1 MFPSTTGARRAA
13 PRRACKRARQSGRSL
28 RENRCSF
35 APLSRTRSTTPPA
48 ASRSILYALRASRCA
63 REGLG
68 FFGAIA
74 ERYTSIGPREIVAR
88 FYFVK
93 VTTARPLPWVGFPK

>member
-1 MFPSTTGARRAA
+1 MLPSITGARRAA
-13 PRRACKRARQSGRSL
+13 PRVACKRASQSGRSL

-48 ASRSILYALRASRCA
+48 ASRSNLYALRASRCA

-74 ERYTSIGPREIVAR
+74 ERNTSIGRREIAGEIW
-88 FYFVK
+88 FVK
-93 VTTARPLPWVGFPK
+93 VTTSRPLPWVGFPK

>member
-1 MFPSTTGARRAA
+1 MLGALRLAELA
-13 PRRACKRARQSGRSL
+13 GGASQSGRSL

-74 ERYTSIGPREIVAR
+74 ERYTSIGPREIVTG
-88 FYFVK
+88 FYFVN
-93 VTTARPLPWVGFPK
+93 VTTAKPLPWVGFPK

>member
-1 MFPSTTGARRAA
+1 M
-13 PRRACKRARQSGRSL
+13 QSGRSL
-28 RENRCSF
+28 RENRWFRCSF

-74 ERYTSIGPREIVAR
+74 ERYRYTSIGPREIGS
-88 FYFVK
+88 
-93 VTTARPLPWVGFPK
+93 GFRLRQGHDGEALALGWLS

>member
-1 MFPSTTGARRAA
+1 MLGALRLAELA
-13 PRRACKRARQSGRSL
+13 GGASQSGRSL

-74 ERYTSIGPREIVAR
+74 ERNTSIGRLEIGAR

-93 VTTARPLPWVGFPK
+93 VTTAKPLPWVGFPK

>member
-1 MFPSTTGARRAA
+1 VLGALRLAELA
-13 PRRACKRARQSGRSL
+13 GGASQSGRSL

-74 ERYTSIGPREIVAR
+74 ERYTSIGPREIVTGIALR
-88 FYFVK
+88 QCHDGE
-93 VTTARPLPWVGFPK
+93 ALALGWLS